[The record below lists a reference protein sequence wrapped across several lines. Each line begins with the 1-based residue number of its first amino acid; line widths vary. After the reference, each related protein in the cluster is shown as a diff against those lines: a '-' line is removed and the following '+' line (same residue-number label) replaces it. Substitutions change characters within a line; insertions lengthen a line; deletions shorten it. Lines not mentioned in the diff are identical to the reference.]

1 MATPQSPAQASSA
14 PRGGRTFTHVMRRFV
29 RLGAL
34 DDVRRLLDRMHP
46 ADMVQILRTL
56 APAER
61 KAFTDVLLA
70 HERAGEVL
78 ADLPEPQVEE
88 ILVHV
93 SNERIASL
101 VSRLAPD
108 KAADLLR
115 LLFEDRVVAIL
126 KLLDE
131 KTAAIL
137 DRLMTYGPETAG
149 GMMTTRFLALDRH
162 TRVGEAVSR
171 IRSEPEAEMVFYL
184 YVVDETQRLEGV
196 VSLRQLVLAGQ
207 DQELR
212 EIMNAKA
219 IRVRVD
225 TPRAEV
231 ADVISRYNLLAV
243 PVVDASNVL
252 CGIVTVDDAIDAITD
267 ETTREVYRMA
277 GLNTEDRI
285 ATPPYESVRRR
296 LPWMILNL
304 ATAILA
310 SWVISFFEASI
321 AQVVALATLMP
332 IVASMGGIGAT
343 QASTVIVRG
352 IALGEIDFSSA
363 RRALLKEILVGMA
376 IGVATG
382 LVMALTAFVWK
393 GNPWLGLIICLAMI
407 LNLLVAGASG
417 AAIPLLL
424 KWLKLDPALGSSVIV
439 TTFTDCFGFMSF
451 LGLGTLL
458 LSHLK

>member
-1 MATPQSPAQASSA
+1 MPPQIAPA
-14 PRGGRTFTHVMRRFV
+14 PRSGRTFTRVIRRFV

-46 ADMVQILRTL
+46 ADVVEILRAL

-61 KAFTDVLLA
+61 RAFTDVLLA
-70 HERAGEVL
+70 HARAGEVL

-88 ILVHV
+88 ILAQV

-101 VSRLAPD
+101 VSRLAPN

-131 KTAAIL
+131 NTAATL

-149 GMMTTRFLALDRH
+149 GMMTTRFLALHRH
-162 TRVGEAVSR
+162 TRVGEAIAR

-184 YVVDETQRLEGV
+184 YVVDDVLRLEGV
-196 VSLRQLVLAGQ
+196 VSLRQLVLARH

-212 EIMNAKA
+212 EIMNTKLV
-219 IRVRVD
+219 RVRLD
-225 TPRAEV
+225 TPRAAV

-243 PVVDASNVL
+243 PVVDAGDIL

-267 ETTREVYRMA
+267 ETTREMYRLA
-277 GLNTEDRI
+277 GLDTEDRI
-285 ATPPYESVRRR
+285 GTSPRESVRRR
-296 LPWMILNL
+296 LPWMVVNL

-310 SWVISFFEASI
+310 SCVVSFFEASI
-321 AQVVALATLMP
+321 AQVVALATFMP
-332 IVASMGGIGAT
+332 IVAGMGGNGAT
-343 QASTVIVRG
+343 QALTVIIRG

-363 RRALLKEILVGMA
+363 RRAILKEMTVGVA
-376 IGVATG
+376 IGVVTG
-382 LVMALTAFVWK
+382 LLMSGIALLWK
-393 GNPWLGLIICLAMI
+393 GNAMLGLVIGLAMI
-407 LNLLVAGASG
+407 INLCVAGLAG
-417 AAIPLLL
+417 ATVPLVL
-424 KWLKLDPALGSSVIV
+424 KRLKLDPALGSGVIV
-439 TTFTDCFGFMSF
+439 TTFTDCCGFLSF

>member
-1 MATPQSPAQASSA
+1 
-14 PRGGRTFTHVMRRFV
+14 MRRFV

-34 DDVRRLLDRMHP
+34 DDVRRLLDRLHP
-46 ADMVQILRTL
+46 ADVVQILRTL

-61 KAFTDVLLA
+61 KAFTDLLLA

-78 ADLPEPQVEE
+78 AGLPEPQVEE
-88 ILVHV
+88 ILVQV

-101 VSRLAPD
+101 VSRMAPD
-108 KAADLLR
+108 EAANLLR

-131 KTAAIL
+131 RTAATL
-137 DRLMTYGPETAG
+137 DRLMTYGAETAG
-149 GMMTTRFLALDRH
+149 GMMTTRFLALDRQ
-162 TRVGEAVSR
+162 TRVGEAIDR
-171 IRSEPEAEMVFYL
+171 IRSEPQAEMVFYL

-196 VSLRQLVLAGQ
+196 VSLRQLVLARQ
-207 DQELR
+207 DQVLR
-212 EIMNAKA
+212 DIMNPKA
-219 IRVRVD
+219 IRVRLD
-225 TPRAEV
+225 TSRAEV

-285 ATPPYESVRRR
+285 ATSPHESVRRR
-296 LPWMILNL
+296 LPWMIVNL

-310 SWVISFFEASI
+310 SWVISLFEASI

-363 RRALLKEILVGMA
+363 RRALFKEIAVGLSV
-376 IGVATG
+376 GVATA
-382 LVMALTAFVWK
+382 LIMALTAIVWK

-458 LSHLK
+458 LSRLK

>member
-1 MATPQSPAQASSA
+1 MATPRSQPQAVPAS
-14 PRGGRTFTHVMRRFV
+14 RGGRAFTHVIRRFV

-46 ADMVQILRTL
+46 ADVVQILRTL

-70 HERAGEVL
+70 HARAGEVL

-88 ILVHV
+88 LLAQV

-115 LLFEDRVVAIL
+115 LLFEDRVVSVF

-131 KTAAIL
+131 KTAATL
-137 DRLMTYGPETAG
+137 GRLMTYGPETAG
-149 GMMTTRFLALDRH
+149 GLMTTRFLALEGH
-162 TRVGEAVSR
+162 TRVEEAIAR

-184 YVVDETQRLEGV
+184 YVVDDTQRLQGV
-196 VSLRQLVLAGQ
+196 VSLRQLVLARQ

-212 EIMNAKA
+212 EIMNPKV
-219 IRVRVD
+219 IRVTLETARG
-225 TPRAEV
+225 EV
-231 ADVISRYNLLAV
+231 AGVISRYNLLAV
-243 PVVDASNVL
+243 PVVDATSVL

-267 ETTREVYRMA
+267 ETTREMYRLA

-285 ATPPYESVRRR
+285 GTPAGDSVRKR
-296 LPWMILNL
+296 LPWMVINL

-310 SWVISFFEASI
+310 SWVVSFFEASI
-321 AQVVALATLMP
+321 AQVVALATFMP
-332 IVASMGGIGAT
+332 IVAGMGGNGAT
-343 QASTVIVRG
+343 QALTVIIRG

-363 RRALLKEILVGMA
+363 RRAILKEITVGVA

-382 LVMALTAFVWK
+382 LLMAGIAMLWK
-393 GNPWLGLIICLAMI
+393 GNVMLGVVICLAMI
-407 LNLLVAGASG
+407 INLFVAGLSG
-417 AAIPLLL
+417 AAIPLVL
-424 KWLKLDPALGSSVIV
+424 KWMKLDPALGSGVIV
-439 TTFTDCFGFMSF
+439 TTFTDCFGFLAF

-458 LSHLK
+458 LNYLK